1 MMRVPQRVDYAL
13 RVLTLL
19 AAEPADTYVAAGE
32 LAARLVLP
40 KRFVEQQVTALV
52 RAGVVRSRR
61 GASGG
66 CALALEPSEIS
77 VRDVVLAIQGDV
89 LDVPRQRGQA
99 TAEVWQRAALVLDNF
114 LGEVT
119 LDDIA
124 SRQRE
129 IDAQSA
135 PMYYI

>member
-1 MMRVPQRVDYAL
+1 MRVPQRVDYAL
-13 RVLTLL
+13 RVLALL
-19 AAEPADTYVAAGE
+19 AVEPPDTYVAAGE
-32 LAARLVLP
+32 LASRLVLP
-40 KRFVEQQVTALV
+40 KRFVEQQVTVLARV
-52 RAGVVRSRR
+52 GIVRSRR

-66 CALALEPSEIS
+66 CALALEPSQIT

-89 LDVPRQRGQA
+89 LDVPRQRDQA
-99 TAEVWQRAALVLDNF
+99 TAEVWRRAAMVLDEF

-119 LDDIA
+119 LADIA

>member
-1 MMRVPQRVDYAL
+1 MRVPQRVDYAL
-13 RVLTLL
+13 RALTLL
-19 AAEPADTYVAAGE
+19 AVEPPDTYVAAGE
-32 LAARLVLP
+32 FASRLVLP

-89 LDVPRQRGQA
+89 LDVPRQRDQA
-99 TAEVWQRAALVLDNF
+99 TAEVWQRAALVLDSF

-119 LDDIA
+119 LADIA

>member
-1 MMRVPQRVDYAL
+1 MRVPQRVDYAL
-13 RVLTLL
+13 RVLALL
-19 AAEPADTYVAAGE
+19 AVEPPDTYVAAGE
-32 LAARLVLP
+32 LASRLVLP
-40 KRFVEQQVTALV
+40 KRFVEQQVTVLA
-52 RAGVVRSRR
+52 RAGIVRSRR
-61 GASGG
+61 GATGG
-66 CALALEPSEIS
+66 CALALEPSQVT

-99 TAEVWQRAALVLDNF
+99 TAEVWRQAAVVLDDF

-119 LDDIA
+119 LADIA